1 MSTEP
6 TPSPLSVFPFLSVT
20 ETHAVHA
27 LGLDASDYAVL
38 MVPAQQMGVGFTRD
52 PATGRDVLVLQAVVA
67 MDAAALNMRPSG
79 LLDASGQR
87 AVAGQEMQRTLP
99 VGGSLRLVVRREA
112 LAEKLRADL
121 PPSPAPWP
129 IAQREP
135 VAEDGE

>member
-1 MSTEP
+1 MQTAP
-6 TPSPLSVFPFLSVT
+6 PPLSVFPFLSVT
-20 ETHAVHA
+20 ETHALA
-27 LGLDASDYAVL
+27 SLGLDAGEYAAL
-38 MVPAQQMGVGFTRD
+38 LAPCMQMGLGFTRD
-52 PATGRDVLVLQAVVA
+52 PASGRDVLVLQAVVA
-67 MDAAALNMRPSG
+67 MDAEALSLRPSG

-87 AVAGQEMQRTLP
+87 GVAGQEMQRTLP

-129 IAQREP
+129 ITQREP